1 MTQDNRNSARERA
14 VRIELARARAALE
27 RQAVARDARELAA
40 SLRPGAL
47 AHSAFPRLSSRSAS
61 QWVLEAVTLTR
72 RYPLLASGA
81 SALLSGL
88 GKGKRRR
95 WWRIGA
101 GLLLSWQL
109 ARNMKHKNDNVGDA

>member
-1 MTQDNRNSARERA
+1 MSESHRNSAGERA

-27 RQAVARDARELAA
+27 RQAIARDTRILVD

-47 AHSAFPRLSSRSAS
+47 AHSAFPRLSSRTPS
-61 QWVLEAVTLTR
+61 QWMLEALSLTR

-81 SALLSGL
+81 SALLSSV

-109 ARNMKHKNDNVGDA
+109 ARNMKQRDR

>member
-1 MTQDNRNSARERA
+1 MTQDTRNSARERA

-27 RQAVARDARELAA
+27 RQAIARDARELAS
-40 SLRPGAL
+40 SLRPSAL
-47 AHSAFPRLSSRSAS
+47 AHSAFPRLSSRSPS
-61 QWVLEAVTLTR
+61 QWLLDAVTLTR
-72 RYPLLASGA
+72 RYPLLASSA

-109 ARNMKHKNDNVGDA
+109 ARNMNHKNDDADS

>member
-27 RQAVARDARELAA
+27 RQAIARDARVLAA

-47 AHSAFPRLSSRSAS
+47 AHSAFPRLSSRSPS
-61 QWVLEAVTLTR
+61 QWLLEAITLTR
-72 RYPLLASGA
+72 RYPLLASSA

-88 GKGKRRR
+88 GKGKGKRR

-109 ARNMKHKNDNVGDA
+109 ARNMSHKHDADR